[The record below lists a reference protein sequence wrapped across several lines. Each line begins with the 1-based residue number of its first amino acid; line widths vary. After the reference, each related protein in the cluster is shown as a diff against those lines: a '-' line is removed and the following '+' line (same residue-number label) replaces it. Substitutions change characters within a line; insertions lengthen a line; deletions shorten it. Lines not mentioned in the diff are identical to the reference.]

1 MLAIMYHSVDVRHV
15 HVSIQPPN
23 DVLVF
28 HLIVDDQVP
37 IDVQLVHVNYALVS
51 RVDVHVYRVTI
62 INNIKYKSLSQYL
75 YQTCSSIAFSRV
87 LYTVTRSSSAF
98 I

>member
-28 HLIVDDQVP
+28 HLIVDDRVP
-37 IDVQLVHVNYALVS
+37 IDVRLVHVNYALVFQ
-51 RVDVHVYRVTI
+51 VDVRVYRVTI
-62 INNIKYKSLSQYL
+62 IYIIKYKSS
-75 YQTCSSIAFSRV
+75 
-87 LYTVTRSSSAF
+87 
-98 I
+98 